1 MKVKHPK
8 GNPGRLVN
16 VTFTF
21 IWCPVFRW
29 ILSLKSIFCHIKV
42 KKASV
47 HFIIKHIFDRK

>member
-42 KKASV
+42 KKPSV